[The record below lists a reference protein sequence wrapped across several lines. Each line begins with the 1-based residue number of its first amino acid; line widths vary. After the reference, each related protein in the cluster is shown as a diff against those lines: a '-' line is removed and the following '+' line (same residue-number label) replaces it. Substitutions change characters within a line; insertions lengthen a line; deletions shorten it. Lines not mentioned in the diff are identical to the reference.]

1 MTDVLSKLPHL
12 SWRGIVVPIM
22 GEATARF
29 AHGNVAHKFIYKDGE
44 LVESTGAQNWT
55 FSYTIPFRQ
64 DIAKGP
70 YRNLYTVTLPDF
82 ILACRD
88 GSAGELIDPDLGQ
101 FRAKPTDLTRTLDP
115 NKRDG
120 ADVRVEFVHAPDQA
134 DEVDL
139 LVGLP
144 NLASIKNEA
153 GALDLEA
160 LRSDWEQEPSPEPSA
175 DPLSAIDGLGQQ
187 ILFQADRVAN
197 KLDDT
202 AFRLEKLEKTID
214 KLENPQLWPLRRSS
228 RRLRGSI
235 ARVAEKGQNPG
246 QRVIVVINRYE
257 RTLSA
262 VAAEAG
268 MTVQQLL
275 ELNPA
280 FAALGIV
287 PANGTVRRYG

>member
-1 MTDVLSKLPHL
+1 MTDVLSKLPTL
-12 SWRGIVVPIM
+12 SWRGIKVPVV

-29 AHGNVAHKFIYKDGE
+29 AHDDVQHKFIYRDGA

-55 FSYTIPFRQ
+55 FSYTIPFRE

-70 YRNLYTVTLPDF
+70 WKHLYTVVLPNF

-88 GSAGELIDPDLGQ
+88 GSSGELVDPDLGL
-101 FRAKPTDLTRTLDP
+101 FRAKPTELTRTLDP
-115 NKRDG
+115 SKRDG
-120 ADVRVEFVHAPDQA
+120 ADVRVEFVHSPDPEDQL
-134 DEVDL
+134 DL
-139 LVGLP
+139 LVDLP
-144 NLASIKNEA
+144 NLSAIKGEA

-160 LRSDWEQEPSPEPSA
+160 LRVDWQQEPSPEPSA

-187 ILFQADRVAN
+187 ILFQADRVSN

-246 QRVIVVINRYE
+246 QRVIVVLNRYE

-262 VAAEAG
+262 VAAEGG

-287 PANGTVRRYG
+287 PANASVRRYG